1 MKRWQAILLG
11 VLISAATLY
20 YAFHGVAWD
29 QLGDVLGRGKYI
41 YVVPSAILAAL
52 GLGLRGYRWRA
63 LLNKRIEIG
72 HSINILNASYLFNT
86 ILPLR
91 LGEIVRGY
99 LATRLQPPIS
109 IFTALSSVVVE
120 RLLDVLVVVVFIVLA
135 ILMAPVAPEIAAT
148 AEMGGVLTVVG
159 IVVLTAFAA
168 RRSLAH
174 AVLDVILR
182 VIPALER
189 FNLRGLL
196 DRLLDGIAP
205 LGSLR
210 GALTAFGWTGIAWF
224 ASVLSTYVLL
234 YTFFDKPQINAALL
248 LTAIASLAIAIP
260 AMPGNIGPFEAAV
273 IFRPTTR
280 CLGLAAQPHHQ
291 ASALSTP
298 GLLHITNTA
307 PYLVLRPDVPAPQP

>member
-20 YAFHGVAWD
+20 YALHGVAWD
-29 QLGDVLGRGKYI
+29 QLGDVLAHGNYI
-41 YVVPSAILAAL
+41 FVVPAALLAAL
-52 GLGLRGYRWRA
+52 GLGL
-63 LLNKRIEIG
+63 
-72 HSINILNASYLFNT
+72 
-86 ILPLR
+86 
-91 LGEIVRGY
+91 RGY

-148 AEMGGVLTVVG
+148 AKISGVLTVVG

-189 FNLRGLL
+189 FNLHGLL

-210 GALTAFGWTGIAWF
+210 GALTAFGWTSIAWF

-248 LTAIASLAIAIP
+248 LTAAASLAIAIP

-273 IFRPTTR
+273 IFGLTTS
-280 CLGLAAQPHHQ
+280 GLVLATNPQQQ
-291 ASALSTP
+291 ASALAYAV
-298 GLLHITNTA
+298 LLHIINIA
-307 PYLVLRPDVPAPQP
+307 LYVVLGMLGLSQEHVSLGEVLRSARQLAARSPDKSDKIDPAPDGATL